1 MHTKC
6 TNKTCPF
13 DHDILKSTHNRRII
27 NARDLSFIPTN
38 ILHEVIRASADP
50 TRSVKIIINQGYT
63 SLFFVCSFGYVLIM
77 ERRMVVQKEYIVIN
91 FIIVII
97 H

>member
-27 NARDLSFIPTN
+27 NARDLSFIPMH

-50 TRSVKIIINQGYT
+50 TRSVNY
-63 SLFFVCSFGYVLIM
+63 
-77 ERRMVVQKEYIVIN
+77 
-91 FIIVII
+91 
-97 H
+97 